1 MSCLFLPCFLLENHL
16 PPGFLSLNNTILPVG
31 STTNL
36 LHEVPSL
43 IPRCCRWP
51 TSWSGGYGISAG
63 RFFPPIFF
71 GNLGDTLQETNIS
84 PPKWHFEDDY
94 PFPKVG
100 YVNPLE
106 GTSIFQTGTWCVK
119 LFWNWNLLFFEGG
132 GGHRCIFLFITVL
145 FFDPDWLCT
154 KEFCLLA
161 PLFRVKARCF
171 FFVFRKSTN
180 CGWFEGRPLC
190 NLPAEFS
197 ADMCT
202 LHFFEHG
209 CFILLGKV

>member
-16 PPGFLSLNNTILPVG
+16 PPGFLSLNNHHPPLG
-31 STTNL
+31 FFTTN

-43 IPRCCRWP
+43 IPRCCLWP

-106 GTSIFQTGTWCVK
+106 GTSIFQTGSDV
-119 LFWNWNLLFFEGG
+119 NLFFFE
-132 GGHRCIFLFITVL
+132 I
-145 FFDPDWLCT
+145 
-154 KEFCLLA
+154 
-161 PLFRVKARCF
+161 CF
-171 FFVFRKSTN
+171 FFGGEGKPCIFFSITDFFWPRLALRK
-180 CGWFEGRPLC
+180 GVLFVG
-190 NLPAEFS
+190 PAF
-197 ADMCT
+197 
-202 LHFFEHG
+202 
-209 CFILLGKV
+209 